1 LHLDAFHIKMSSMR
15 TTVDI
20 PESLLRRARA
30 RAALDGIKMMDVVNE
45 ALARY
50 LGDHEDSNANTSN
63 LPRGV
68 KSESV
73 GQFSFPV
80 VQSRKRG
87 GAKSTAGDLK
97 QLDSVE
103 DEERHAKVFGC

>member
-1 LHLDAFHIKMSSMR
+1 MR

-20 PESLLRRARA
+20 PESILRRARA

-50 LGDHEDSNANTSN
+50 LGDNEGSNAHSFK

-68 KSESV
+68 KSEPV
-73 GQFSFPV
+73 GRFSFPV
-80 VQSRKRG
+80 VQSKKTD
-87 GAKSTAGDLK
+87 GAKIMAGDLK